1 MVLWARD
8 RSIQAVLPLR
18 RKILNVERVQ
28 AHRALSSDTITSLI
42 TAIGTGVG
50 DEFNNVK
57 ARYHK
62 IVIMTDADVG

>member
-1 MVLWARD
+1 MARD

-18 RKILNVERVQ
+18 GKILNVERVQ

-50 DEFNNVK
+50 DELIL
-57 ARYHK
+57 RRL
-62 IVIMTDADVG
+62 VITRLSL